1 MHRRWRVCSSPSS
14 TCPARP
20 PCSPPSKRSTSP
32 PTGPAAPASS
42 TPRWP
47 CSCSRCCVA
56 AWGGVLFGADPLTGR
71 HDRMVVAA
79 VPGGP
84 DELVSGATDGW
95 TGVLD
100 RRGRVVEVRSTG
112 DAPRPPVDVLRRLAR
127 LAQDAG
133 RAFAAPQDIEWA
145 VDADGALHLLQAR
158 PITTLPPTS
167 GTVFGPGPIAETFP
181 DPLATLEQ
189 ALWLDPLRDGLREAL
204 LLTGTSP
211 ARTVRASKL
220 VVAVDGFAAADL
232 ALLGVDGRRRG
243 LLRRFDPR
251 PPARRLRA
259 AWRVGRLRSALPALA
274 TDLVGHVDA
283 DLAAVPAPGEL
294 SDEQLLAVLV
304 NGRRTLVSLHGHE
317 ALVGLLIPSA
327 AAATVTGASLA
338 FDAISRTRH
347 DSLSLDELVAL
358 HPVVLALVP
367 PRIGGDAGLGE
378 LVAAAPTEA
387 AAAARDADA
396 AAIARE
402 ALRLRIRWVQELMA
416 RTALELGAR
425 LVTSGT
431 LRRADDVRDL
441 RWDELDEAMR
451 RPRVRVP
458 AFCRGLIA
466 AQSSLAARAL
476 GSARPARPLPSRR
489 PRPSMGRRRATTTA
503 RGRRRA
509 RSVPAA
515 ARSTAPVH
523 VHDGVAEIPD
533 GHVLVV
539 AHLDP
544 RLAAVI
550 PRLAG
555 LIAETGSPLSHL
567 AILARE
573 HGVPTV
579 VGLAGATTRFADGD
593 VVAVDGHA
601 GTVTPVES
609 EPTLDRVEVAA

>member
-1 MHRRWRVCSSPSS
+1 MAVLVQPML
-14 TCPARP
+14 
-20 PCSPPSKRSTSP
+20 
-32 PTGPAAPASS
+32 
-42 TPRWP
+42 
-47 CSCSRCCVA
+47 VA

-145 VDADGALHLLQAR
+145 VDVDGALHLLQAR

-338 FDAISRTRH
+338 FDAISRTRR

-387 AAAARDADA
+387 AAVARDADA

-466 AQSSLAARAL
+466 ARVEPRGSRVSARRAL
-476 GSARPARPLPSRR
+476 PARFRLDDHGRPWAVAEPQPRR
-489 PRPSMGRRRATTTA
+489 GVADGAIGAGGGT
-503 RGRRRA
+503 
-509 RSVPAA
+509 V
-515 ARSTAPVH
+515 TAPVH

-533 GHVLVV
+533 GRVLVV